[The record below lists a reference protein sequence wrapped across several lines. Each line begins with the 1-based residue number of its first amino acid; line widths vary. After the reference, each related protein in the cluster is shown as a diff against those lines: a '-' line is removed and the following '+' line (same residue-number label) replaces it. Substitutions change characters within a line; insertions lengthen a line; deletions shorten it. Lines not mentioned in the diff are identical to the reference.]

1 MKQKF
6 NITGMTCSACS
17 ARVEKVSNALP
28 GMKSASVN
36 LLSNSM
42 MAEYDETQL
51 TPERIIAA
59 VVEAGYGASLPRSGP
74 PKQAAVSGE
83 NVVEQELAEMK
94 RRITVLQRQPDG
106 SLAEEEMEE
115 SL

>member
-28 GMKSASVN
+28 GMHRASVN

-42 MAEYDETQL
+42 TAEYDENVHIVINIFIMGFASSDNFHLTTHGLCIILTSKCLQL
-51 TPERIIAA
+51 
-59 VVEAGYGASLPRSGP
+59 LNKFSGFLFRN
-74 PKQAAVSGE
+74 K
-83 NVVEQELAEMK
+83 L
-94 RRITVLQRQPDG
+94 
-106 SLAEEEMEE
+106 
-115 SL
+115 

>member
-28 GMKSASVN
+28 GMKSAAVN

-42 MAEYDETQL
+42 MAEYDEGIL
-51 TPERIIAA
+51 TPALSELSDVMEIINRHFLMR
-59 VVEAGYGASLPRSGP
+59 EWH
-74 PKQAAVSGE
+74 
-83 NVVEQELAEMK
+83 MH
-94 RRITVLQRQPDG
+94 
-106 SLAEEEMEE
+106 
-115 SL
+115 

>member
-28 GMKSASVN
+28 GMKSAAVN

-42 MAEYDETQL
+42 MAEYDEGIL
-51 TPERIIAA
+51 TPEQIIRA
-59 VVEAGYGASLPRSGP
+59 VEQAGYGASLPQSAGEKNP
-74 PKQAAVSGE
+74 PNPGK
-83 NVVEQELAEMK
+83 M
-94 RRITVLQRQPDG
+94 
-106 SLAEEEMEE
+106 
-115 SL
+115 